1 MAAKTEKMVQEGVVI
16 ESLPDAV
23 FRVQLENESVV
34 VAYISGKM
42 RRHHIRILVGDRVRV
57 EIPPEDPQRGR
68 IVYRYKK

>member
-57 EIPPEDPQRGR
+57 EIPPEDLQRGR